1 MNDWDQRP
9 PGAGASTHDAERQTA
24 GTYRVDV
31 GGDARGPVVAG
42 NHNVVVDAQHGSQ
55 VTVLMAGQRPRPVR
69 RPTVELLPRRQPVPI
84 GRESELALL
93 AQAVDAGGPVQLWGD
108 SGVGKTTLLRHAA
121 RQLRPGPDGVVF
133 VSARGHEPGD
143 IAQELF
149 QACFDAA
156 GYIPARTELRRLMA
170 GVRVTVYVDNADLTT
185 EQLLEVMDA
194 APDATFVF
202 ASSGRSLWSDGT
214 TFRLAG
220 LQEDAARALL
230 ERELGRPVPAAQRA
244 AASTLWAAASG
255 LPLPLLRAAALAG
268 LTPDG
273 DGTLPRP
280 GEVSELLPLLLD
292 RLAGDRAAMG
302 VLHLLVTLDE
312 AELAPAHI
320 GALTGLGEPE
330 AVCEHLVALGVL
342 IAGEHG
348 YRCAADVR
356 LPLRPRFPTAFPLE
370 RLCAYLTEWAG
381 RPATTPEEVAAHGA
395 ALDVVAALAEQA
407 GRPDLAVRLTR
418 AASSAMAR
426 SLRFGAWGR
435 LLGRGW
441 LAARAAGDRRAEAFF
456 THEEGV
462 RALLI
467 GKHVVS
473 AALLAEAAWLARE
486 LTKEDGAAAGPVPEA
501 GGQGDGAIGQAPE
514 GGVPHP
520 YMQDAGTAAPDAATG
535 PVPGGDHP
543 ADGVS
548 PVAPEGAGQDPSA
561 GAATGPADGP
571 GGTYSAEATRD
582 TQLFPQPS
590 GEGGAA
596 TGPDYGGGATLGPPP
611 GDFDTAGHMAQN
623 LPSPPAVP
631 QQVPLH
637 DPVSGAGSGH
647 LAGGAD
653 GGGGWAA
660 GFGDGGI
667 GQAAAGAAGQGAGTA
682 GAHAGTTAA
691 GTVGAHA
698 GAAAATPGSLG
709 VGGSLTSLI
718 VGGALALALGGAIV
732 AITLSDSDS
741 DGGGSEPVPT
751 GFAGTWNDE
760 WGNTFTVAES
770 GGDAYRL
777 TGPDFG
783 CGQVSVDVTGE
794 DGSFRGEQ
802 PWNDLST
809 CEHLG
814 MGEVTFE
821 LAADG
826 QSVDVHQ
833 VAPEGQPPCEINCD
847 YTLTRQQR

>member
-9 PGAGASTHDAERQTA
+9 PGAGASTGDAERRTA
-24 GTYRVDV
+24 GAYRVDV

-69 RPTVELLPRRQPVPI
+69 RPTVELLPRRQPAPI
-84 GRESELALL
+84 GREAELALL

-108 SGVGKTTLLRHAA
+108 SGVGKTALLRHAA
-121 RQLRPGPDGVVF
+121 RQLPPGPDGVVF
-133 VSARGHEPGD
+133 VSARGHEAGD
-143 IAQELF
+143 IALELF

-214 TFRLAG
+214 AFRLAG
-220 LQEDAARALL
+220 LQEDAARVLL

-244 AASTLWAAASG
+244 AASALWTAASG
-255 LPLPLLRAAALAG
+255 LPLLLLRAAALAG

-273 DGTLPRP
+273 DGALPRP

-302 VLHLLVTLDE
+302 VLHLLVTLDG

-320 GALTGLGEPE
+320 GALTGLGDPE
-330 AVCEHLVALGVL
+330 AICERLVALGVL
-342 IAGEHG
+342 IAGEQG

-356 LPLRPRFPTAFPLE
+356 LPLRPRFPTAFPLK

-381 RPATTPEEVAAHGA
+381 RSATAPEEVAAHST

-486 LTKEDGAAAGPVPEA
+486 LTKEDGAAGPAPEA
-501 GGQGDGAIGQAPE
+501 GGQPGDGAVGQAP
-514 GGVPHP
+514 GGAE
-520 YMQDAGTAAPDAATG
+520 DASVQEPGTAAPDAAVG
-535 PVPGGDHP
+535 PGSGGHHP
-543 ADGVS
+543 ADGAS
-548 PVAPEGAGQDPSA
+548 RGAPEGAGQDPSA
-561 GAATGPADGP
+561 GAPAGPPDSTGGAHF
-571 GGTYSAEATRD
+571 AEAARD

-596 TGPDYGGGATLGPPP
+596 TGLDYGGGATQGPPP
-611 GDFDTAGHMAQN
+611 GGFDTAGHMAQN
-623 LPSPPAVP
+623 LPSPPEVP
-631 QQVPLH
+631 QQLPLH
-637 DPVSGAGSGH
+637 DPVPGGASGH
-647 LAGGAD
+647 VAGGD
-653 GGGGWAA
+653 GGGGWGA

-682 GAHAGTTAA
+682 GAHAGATAA
-691 GTVGAHA
+691 GTAGAHA
-698 GAAAATPGSLG
+698 GAAAATAGSLG

-732 AITLSDSDS
+732 GITLSDSDS
-741 DGGGSEPVPT
+741 DGSEPVPT
-751 GFAGTWNDE
+751 GLVGMWDDE
-760 WGNTFTVAES
+760 WGNTFTVAER
-770 GGDAYRL
+770 GRDVYRL

-783 CGQVSVDVTGE
+783 CGQVSLDVTGE

-802 PWNDLST
+802 PWHDLST
-809 CEHLG
+809 CEPLG

-833 VAPEGQPPCEINCD
+833 VSPEGQPPCEINCD